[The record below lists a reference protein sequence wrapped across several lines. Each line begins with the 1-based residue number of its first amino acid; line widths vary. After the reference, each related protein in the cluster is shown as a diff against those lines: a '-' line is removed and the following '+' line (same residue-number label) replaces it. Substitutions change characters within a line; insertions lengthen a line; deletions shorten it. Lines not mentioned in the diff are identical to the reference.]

1 MASSHRPS
9 APATP
14 LTSPVESDDLE
25 VSSEPQ
31 RDRTNTPVAALQAAF
46 VRRFAL
52 GRALWRALPW
62 RPLWIGVVT
71 DSNSAQ
77 RFETLRR
84 RWKGFTVAAPLE
96 GMAEGID
103 PDTEWAIRRYPE
115 RYAGRLRLLLGLR
128 LGSIAGIVVGED
140 LSPWVRHFVFA
151 CKSWGIR
158 TVLWPDQSF
167 TEADIATPPAPRD
180 TDELLALRP
189 WTIRSAY
196 GREAGGPDSPA
207 TDFVLANNPVER
219 RFFTSLGYPT
229 ERVLCLD
236 EVPEAL
242 RDDAPSALTDSA
254 ATKTPI
260 ADRESVRESVQ
271 VERVLREL
279 GPKLAALRWPRPSPY
294 VPGDPE
300 PLFSADVEPAPR
312 AGLVA
317 YHREIDAASLYVPAM
332 LGFRRMTSPT
342 SMEAAQTADIF
353 AYWGGLQGESRK
365 VRLSRWARRLKR
377 PRLLLEDGLFRS
389 VEIGLSGTPALS
401 IMLDDRGAYY
411 DATVP
416 NRLENL
422 LVSRREF
429 TDEERARAR
438 SCIRRI
444 AELRLSKYNHAP
456 DRPLDYPKD
465 SVLLVDQRRGD
476 LSVTKGLADETSF
489 RDLLRFACRD
499 NPDRTIL
506 VKRHPDAMSGG
517 KQSYFSSESLAEW
530 GEFPNL
536 VLIDYETN
544 PHALFD
550 CCSKVYVVTSGMGF
564 EALMRGL
571 EVHCFGMPFYAG
583 WGLTKDRRRCSRR
596 GRRRT
601 IEEVFFAACI
611 LHSRY
616 FDPTRLTPCAI
627 EDAIEAL
634 ALARDGKHGTKL
646 GT

>member
-1 MASSHRPS
+1 
-9 APATP
+9 
-14 LTSPVESDDLE
+14 
-25 VSSEPQ
+25 
-31 RDRTNTPVAALQAAF
+31 
-46 VRRFAL
+46 
-52 GRALWRALPW
+52 
-62 RPLWIGVVT
+62 VVT
-71 DSNSAQ
+71 DSNSAR
-77 RFETLRR
+77 RFEALRH
-84 RWKGFTVAAPLE
+84 RWKGFTVVSPL
-96 GMAEGID
+96 GADPQRLD

-115 RYAGRLRLLLGLR
+115 RYVDRLRLILGLR
-128 LGSIAGIVVGED
+128 LGSIAGVVLGED
-140 LSPWVRHFVFA
+140 VSPWVRHLVFA
-151 CKSWGIR
+151 CKEWGVR
-158 TVLWPDQSF
+158 TVLWPDRPF
-167 TEADIATPPAPRD
+167 TEADIVVAPRASN
-180 TDELLALRP
+180 TEELLALRP
-189 WTIRSAY
+189 WSICSPY
-196 GREAGGPDSPA
+196 GKEARGPDCPA
-207 TDFVLANNPVER
+207 TDFVLTSNEVER
-219 RFFTSLGYPT
+219 RFFVSLGYPE
-229 ERVLCLD
+229 ERVRSID
-236 EVPEAL
+236 EMAAAPCEDGT
-242 RDDAPSALTDSA
+242 RTPRPAPSVD
-254 ATKTPI
+254 
-260 ADRESVRESVQ
+260 ADESTR
-271 VERVLREL
+271 VEHALREL
-279 GPKLAALRWPRPSPY
+279 SPKLAALRFRRPHPY
-294 VPGDPE
+294 IPGDPE
-300 PLFSADVEPAPR
+300 PLFSAAVDPTPR
-312 AGLVA
+312 GGLVA

-342 SMEAAQTADIF
+342 SMEDAQTADIF

-416 NRLENL
+416 NRLERL
-422 LVSRREF
+422 LTSRRDF

-456 DRPLDYPKD
+456 DRRLDYPKD

-489 RDLLRFACRD
+489 RDLVLSACRD
-499 NPDRTIL
+499 NPNRTIL
-506 VKRHPDAMSGG
+506 VKRHPDALSGG

-530 GEFPNL
+530 GSFPNL

-583 WGLTKDRRRCSRR
+583 WGVTKDRRRCSRR
-596 GRRRT
+596 KRART
-601 IEEVFFAACI
+601 VEDVFFAACI

-616 FDPTRLTPCAI
+616 FDPTRLTPCSI
-627 EDAIEAL
+627 EEAIEAL
-634 ALARDGKHGTKL
+634 ARARDEKHGTH
-646 GT
+646 TS